1 MSELFDSYEDYDQ
14 SDDAMPCISLDEYRK
29 QLRKMLLLRRDV
41 DNLRTDHA
49 NARSLKEIWEVD
61 DE

>member
-14 SDDAMPCISLDEYRK
+14 SDDAMPCTSLDEYRK
-29 QLRKMLLLRRDV
+29 QLKKMLLLRRDV

-49 NARSLKEIWEVD
+49 NARSLKEVWEVD

>member
-14 SDDAMPCISLDEYRK
+14 DDVTTPHTSLDEYRK
-29 QLRKMLLLRRDV
+29 QLKKMLLLRRDV

-49 NARSLKEIWEVD
+49 NACSLKEVWEMD